1 MKVSQLL
8 NEDANYK
15 AKLKN
20 DVNAYLV
27 RFKANGIPQ
36 IDTDILVRELNDMG
50 HSVTPEAVVDLLT
63 NSKYTSKASVDEIV
77 VAGAPSA
84 KAADADAEKNR
95 KAVKNLAKKATTKR
109 IN

>member
-15 AKLKN
+15 AQLKN

-27 RFKANGIPQ
+27 RLKANGIPQ
-36 IDTDILVRELNDMG
+36 IATDILVRELNDMG

-63 NSKYTSKASVDEIV
+63 HSKYTSKVSVDEIV

-84 KAADADAEKNR
+84 KAADADAEKAR

>member
-15 AKLKN
+15 AQLKN

-27 RFKANGIPQ
+27 RLKANGIPQ